1 MNVQM
6 QAISFFPWGGMVIPP
21 QDNSFAYL
29 YTTITL
35 RLYWSSTTY
44 RIVKQLPYNQ
54 CMVFHFTTVLPY
66 KIKATKLESLTEIFC
81 PQQQMICEFQ
91 LQEN

>member
-6 QAISFFPWGGMVIPP
+6 QAISFFSTGRDGYSSTR
-21 QDNSFAYL
+21 QNSFAYL
-29 YTTITL
+29 YTTIIL
-35 RLYWSSTTY
+35 RLYWSSTAY

-66 KIKATKLESLTEIFC
+66 KIKATKL
-81 PQQQMICEFQ
+81 
-91 LQEN
+91 